1 MMVQFEADE
10 VNANVMYGIFQ
21 GEGRGWDSNRV
32 FLYERSVCTGCSNEL
47 LVALLSWL
55 KSTTLRPHM
64 FLESLC
70 LGYYT
75 VFLAVMKIPYVLQ
88 ASKNT
93 VMLLFLLLIHSS
105 SVKSN
110 SITLKGMWR

>member
-47 LVALLSWL
+47 LFALL
-55 KSTTLRPHM
+55 H
-64 FLESLC
+64 
-70 LGYYT
+70 GAGDI
-75 VFLAVMKIPYVLQ
+75 AVRLVGLDPGDAAVD
-88 ASKNT
+88 
-93 VMLLFLLLIHSS
+93 VP
-105 SVKSN
+105 
-110 SITLKGMWR
+110 G